1 MMGGERLDIS
11 VRNARST
18 AAPHK
23 RDLGSIVVGAE
34 TIVKRYF
41 DRHPNEWA
49 RAGAGGGFWSFLDH
63 NFALKTRA

>member
-23 RDLGSIVVGAE
+23 RDLERIVVGARA
-34 TIVKRYF
+34 IVKRYF
-41 DRHPNEWA
+41 DRRSEDRF
-49 RAGAGGGFWSFLDH
+49 RAAGWRENRRVVVG
-63 NFALKTRA
+63 NYPAKTCE

>member
-23 RDLGSIVVGAE
+23 RDLESIVVGASA
-34 TIVKRYF
+34 IVKRYF
-41 DRHPNEWA
+41 DRRPEEAFRVAASREN
-49 RAGAGGGFWSFLDH
+49 GPDPV
-63 NFALKTRA
+63 

>member
-23 RDLGSIVVGAE
+23 RDLESIVVGAA

-41 DRHPNEWA
+41 DRGPNRPPE
-49 RAGAGGGFWSFLDH
+49 AGTGLATGSVSVI
-63 NFALKTRA
+63 KSVVKPEV

>member
-23 RDLGSIVVGAE
+23 RDLGRIVVGRANL
-34 TIVKRYF
+34 VKRYF
-41 DRHPNEWA
+41 YACARYSRRRPDRGP
-49 RAGAGGGFWSFLDH
+49 
-63 NFALKTRA
+63 

>member
-23 RDLGSIVVGAE
+23 RDLEGIVVGAK

-41 DRHPNEWA
+41 DRNPNESVGV
-49 RAGAGGGFWSFLDH
+49 GAEPGIQH
-63 NFALKTRA
+63 IVV